1 MKNLILSTLFL
12 CSLHLVFAQTDSTAD
27 AKSSTR
33 LTRQIDKADYPFWL
47 YLPEDSILNDNPPI
61 LIFLH
66 GRSLSGTNLD
76 LVRKYGVIKEI
87 EKGRRIPA
95 IVIAPQTPAG
105 KNWDPTKIL
114 TTLRYVQSQ
123 YQTDTNRVY
132 VAGMSLGGYGTL
144 HFAGKYPELIAGAV
158 ALCGGG
164 NTSDGCNLAQIPLWI
179 QHGRLDRAVPISESD
194 KMVDAI
200 KNCNG
205 GTNLTYTI
213 HPSYGHGELERV
225 FHSDEFYNFL
235 FSQNKIPSEIVKNE
249 DEIECGLENV
259 D

>member
-1 MKNLILSTLFL
+1 VKKLNSILIFQLHIAFYTFGFSQLSA
-12 CSLHLVFAQTDSTAD
+12 VKGEAE
-27 AKSSTR
+27 
-33 LTRQIDKADYPFWL
+33 YPFL
-47 YLPEDSILNDNPPI
+47 LNLPADSILNSKPPI

-66 GRSLSGTNLD
+66 GRSLSGNNLEIVKRYGIINEI
-76 LVRKYGVIKEI
+76 LRGRK
-87 EKGRRIPA
+87 IPA
-95 IVIAPQTPAG
+95 IVVAPQVAMG
-105 KNWDPTKIL
+105 KGWEPDKVL
-114 TTLRYVQSQ
+114 TVLKYVQNH
-123 YQTDTNRVY
+123 YNTDSTRIY

-194 KMVDAI
+194 KMVEVI

-205 GTNLTYTI
+205 GTNLIYTI

-235 FSQNKIPSEIVKNE
+235 FSKMKIQSEIVKNE
-249 DEIECGLENV
+249 DEIECGLE
-259 D
+259 DID

>member
-1 MKNLILSTLFL
+1 VNKFKIILIFQLYIFTNVFSQLS
-12 CSLHLVFAQTDSTAD
+12 SV
-27 AKSSTR
+27 KGE
-33 LTRQIDKADYPFWL
+33 ADYPFL
-47 YLPEDSILNDNPPI
+47 INLPSDSILNSKPPI

-66 GRSLSGTNLD
+66 GRSLSGNNLEIVKRYGIINEI
-76 LVRKYGVIKEI
+76 LRGRK
-87 EKGRRIPA
+87 IPA
-95 IVIAPQTPAG
+95 IVVAPQVAMG
-105 KNWDPTKIL
+105 KGWEPEKVLSVLKYIQNH
-114 TTLRYVQSQ
+114 YH
-123 YQTDTNRVY
+123 TDTTRIY

-200 KNCNG
+200 RNCNG
-205 GTNLTYTI
+205 GTNLIYTV
-213 HPSYGHGELERV
+213 HPSFGHGELERV

-235 FSQNKIPSEIVKNE
+235 FSQFKIPSEVVKNE

>member
-1 MKNLILSTLFL
+1 MKKIYFLLFCLL
-12 CSLHLVFAQTDSTAD
+12 CFQLNGNTQLNAV
-27 AKSSTR
+27 KGE
-33 LTRQIDKADYPFWL
+33 ADYPFL
-47 YLPEDSILNDNPPI
+47 INLPSDSILNSKPPV

-66 GRSLSGTNLD
+66 GRSLSGNNLEI
-76 LVRKYGVIKEI
+76 VKRYGIVNEIIRGRK
-87 EKGRRIPA
+87 IPA
-95 IVIAPQTPAG
+95 IVVAPQVSMG
-105 KNWDPTKIL
+105 KGWEPEKVL
-114 TTLRYVQSQ
+114 SVLKYVQTH
-123 YQTDTNRVY
+123 YNTDSNRVY

-164 NTSDGCNLAQIPLWI
+164 NISDGCNLAQIPLWI
-179 QHGRLDRAVPISESD
+179 QHGKLDRAVPISESD

-205 GTNLTYTI
+205 GTNLIYTV

-235 FSQNKIPSEIVKNE
+235 FSKIKKPSDLVKNE
-249 DEIECGLENV
+249 EEIECGIEGV